1 MKKLGKKLY
10 IGLIFLFLYLPI
22 LTLVIMSFNN
32 SERTTGI
39 WRGFTLR
46 WFREV
51 FNSQQIMEAA
61 ANTLLIALASA
72 VIATAVGVVAAVGIL
87 ALSRR
92 QRILILQ
99 MTNIPMVNAEI
110 VTAISLM
117 LAFAMFGISLGLGT
131 VLFSHICFCLP
142 YVILNVLPKLRQ
154 TGSVAYEAARDLGA
168 GSVKAFFSVVLPDI
182 MPGVTT
188 GFLMSFT
195 MSVDDFVITF
205 FTRGAGVNTL
215 STLIYSQQK
224 IGIRSSL
231 CALSTLIFML
241 VLIILLVRLFLSG
254 RSANNKQI
262 KGGIGG

>member
-1 MKKLGKKLY
+1 MKKLGKGLY
-10 IGLIFLFLYLPI
+10 IGFIFLFLYLPI
-22 LTLVIMSFNN
+22 LTLVVMSFNN

-46 WFREV
+46 WFEEIFR
-51 FNSQQIMEAA
+51 SQQVMEALM
-61 ANTLLIALASA
+61 NTLIIALASA
-72 VIATAVGVVAAVGIL
+72 VIATVVGVAAALGIM

-92 QRILILQ
+92 QRILVLQ

-154 TGSVAYEAARDLGA
+154 TGVSAYEAARDLGA
-168 GSVKAFFSVVLPDI
+168 GSVRAFFSVVLPDI
-182 MPGVTT
+182 MPGIAT

-195 MSVDDFVITF
+195 MSVDDFVITY
-205 FTRGAGVNTL
+205 FTRGAGINTL

-231 CALSTLIFML
+231 CALSTVIFLL
-241 VLIILLVRLFLSG
+241 VLIILMVRLVLSG
-254 RSANNKQI
+254 KNNNKSV
-262 KGGIGG
+262 KGGIG

>member
-1 MKKLGKKLY
+1 MKKLGKGLY
-10 IGLIFLFLYLPI
+10 IGFIFLFLYLPI
-22 LTLVIMSFNN
+22 LTLVVMSFNN

-46 WFREV
+46 WFEEIFR
-51 FNSQQIMEAA
+51 SQQVMEALM
-61 ANTLLIALASA
+61 NTLIIALVSA
-72 VIATAVGVVAAVGIL
+72 VIATVVGVAAALGIM

-92 QRILILQ
+92 QRILVLQ

-154 TGSVAYEAARDLGA
+154 TGVSAYEAARDLGA
-168 GSVKAFFSVVLPDI
+168 GSVRAFFSVVLPDI
-182 MPGVTT
+182 MPGIAT

-195 MSVDDFVITF
+195 MSVDDFVITY
-205 FTRGAGVNTL
+205 FTRGAGINTL

-231 CALSTLIFML
+231 CALSTVIFLL
-241 VLIILLVRLFLSG
+241 VLIILMVRLVLSG
-254 RSANNKQI
+254 KNNNKSV
-262 KGGIGG
+262 KGGIG